1 MSTGLPTFTRA
12 QLTTLT
18 DRLSEPRRFIQVV
31 AGPRQVG
38 KTTLVLQALE
48 RVGLASRYASADD
61 VIGQDREWIAVE
73 WDLARAQAT
82 SDSAGSILVLDE
94 VQKVAGWSE
103 TVKRLWDEDSR
114 RSIPL
119 RVVVLG
125 SSPLLVGRGLTESL
139 AGRFETVRL
148 SHWTYA
154 EMRDAF
160 GLELDEYLFFG
171 GYPGAAALL
180 PDEDRWRRYV
190 LDSLVETAVSR
201 DILLM
206 TRVDKPALLR
216 QVFALAC
223 AYSGQVL
230 SYTKMLGQLQD
241 AGNTTTLAHYLT
253 LLSGAGLVTG
263 LPKFSGSEAR
273 RRGSSPKLLALNTG
287 LVAAVAGRTFAETRS
302 DEDVWGRLTETAVG
316 AHLVNGELDV
326 SWWREGSDEVDYVVR
341 HGGKITAIEVKSGS
355 RTGAL
360 SGFAALA
367 GRHQLD
373 RRLLVGADGV
383 GVEEF
388 LESPPEAHL
397 P

>member
-1 MSTGLPTFTRA
+1 MSTSLPAFARP
-12 QLTTLT
+12 QLTALA
-18 DRLSEPRRFIQVV
+18 DRLSESRRFIQVV

-73 WDLARAQAT
+73 WDLARAEAA
-82 SDSAGSILVLDE
+82 SDSAGAILVLDE
-94 VQKVAGWSE
+94 VQKVTGWSE

-114 RSIPL
+114 RGIPL
-119 RVVVLG
+119 RVAVLG
-125 SSPLLVGRGLTESL
+125 SSPLLVGRGLSESL

-148 SHWTYA
+148 SHWTLR

-190 LDSLVETAVSR
+190 LDALVETAVSR
-201 DILLM
+201 DILFM

-223 AYSGQVL
+223 AYSAQVL

-241 AGNTTTLAHYLT
+241 AGNTTTLAHYLN

-287 LVAAVAGRTFAETRS
+287 LVTAVAGHTFAETRS
-302 DEDVWGRLTETAVG
+302 DGELWGRLTETAVG
-316 AHLVNGELDV
+316 AHLANGELDV
-326 SWWREGSDEVDYVVR
+326 SWWREGPDEVDYVVR
-341 HGGKITAIEVKSGS
+341 HSGKITAIEVKSGS
-355 RTGAL
+355 RAGTL

-367 GRHQLD
+367 GRHSLD

-388 LESPPEAHL
+388 LESPPDAHL
-397 P
+397 A